1 MPAVNELAP
10 NLDIAAWVQG
20 DPSNIDQ
27 EQGKVILIEVF
38 QVNCP
43 GCFIGGLPEVIQTY
57 MTFKGKPLTVWGLA
71 TAFEDY
77 HLNTLD
83 NLKKLVD
90 TGEVVGET
98 MAMLSERDMLS
109 MGRLQYF
116 MPFPIAMDQVTKR
129 VGGVE
134 DGEVQRWI
142 DRDFPDFNNMPELH
156 RRQVEMQI
164 RQYLEK
170 KEYNALTFDHYGLQG
185 TPSSIIIDKKGMIRH
200 KLFGSN
206 LGLEKLIE
214 PLLNE

>member
-1 MPAVNELAP
+1 MPAVNEPAP
-10 NLDIAAWVQG
+10 NLQVAEWVQG

-27 EQGKVILIEVF
+27 ERGQVILIEAF

-43 GCFIGGLPEVIQTY
+43 GCFIGALPEVIQTY

-116 MPFPIAMDQVTKR
+116 MPFPVAMDQIVKR
-129 VGGVE
+129 AGGV
-134 DGEVQRWI
+134 
-142 DRDFPDFNNMPELH
+142 
-156 RRQVEMQI
+156 
-164 RQYLEK
+164 
-170 KEYNALTFDHYGLQG
+170 KEY
-185 TPSSIIIDKKGMIRH
+185 
-200 KLFGSN
+200 
-206 LGLEKLIE
+206 EV
-214 PLLNE
+214 